1 MADGDQKP
9 AAPAS
14 LAQGTGKVYAYEAPA
29 LAPGAYN
36 IEVTQKVSADG
47 QPAGE
52 DLTTTQPF
60 HVQATDPYVLPPSLV
75 HSIYPPRMRSV
86 TATTLPH
93 IMLAGAVPWERRLT
107 DITGAEGTA
116 PYPWLAL
123 LVFAPDELVV
133 PPTLA
138 DSTTKPSVTK
148 ALTITL
154 DAMNKDKANFSLHDA
169 FPSDQASTDSAAF
182 IFVKGK
188 TFRYY
193 FERQQGQPAQGSLP
207 EQTTA
212 DLDRYKY
219 LTYMTDTGQVSGAAP
234 LSNAATGAGP
244 PTDKY
249 ATIMGH
255 RSRPYSMG
263 KEPQTA
269 IAHLVSL
276 EGLVSRVDWKA
287 TAADGALVALV
298 SLYSWTYTWEPNGSD
313 ASIQLFEGL
322 KEHVRPLS
330 IRLPAKADNEKVSDA
345 REWMRGRLDE
355 GYTIVRHRDLAGE
368 TTMALYRG
376 PLCPKQTRRIQIK
389 PSMYGTDLQ
398 IIDMAAKILDVSYS
412 IAWDLGR
419 SLAGRDIKFS
429 TAIAALRRQLVLK
442 ATTGARASDGVT
454 SSIDDLVNS
463 VLGTLNDLFSGP
475 LDQHL
480 QGMPAKGTK
489 RWQGAAPSIVPTA
502 AAPGVMTQAKLRRN
516 LAGCTRPWL
525 LNAVTQLCQPKK
537 PESGGAAVLCDA
549 PLFAE
554 VATWVLDNLMSLR
567 LVPALNLF
575 ADPTVLGDEEIL
587 TFLVDDTWVDAMVDG
602 ALSVGNAVGG
612 IEDPVRDEIRVAMNA
627 YILNAP
633 SGVVAIPSG
642 GFIVRSSLVE
652 SFPDIEITATLD
664 KDSSGG
670 GGGQPIP
677 IVYRARHDDMII
689 CFCAR
694 GPTQALSNFSVSMKL
709 PAHQQRFVLQP
720 VTAES
725 LTLTIRLDPLIDPAV
740 STKPPG
746 DPEAVTWSKAG
757 PAVSPPDMPVKVWDW
772 DTGIMI
778 PHVVADVT
786 VKVAEKKL
794 LMAFKPLGPD
804 SGALYVA
811 MQLADR
817 QHSLVVPFKVDAI
830 TTAHARQLFPLLEE
844 VTEATG
850 PTSAAQSYDPPATGS
865 ARHSSLTKKAFSV
878 LFPDKNIPVQ
888 SAPPQ
893 TIVFVVKPTQ
903 TAAIAATQPT
913 TDMVTSVTAIDFIL
927 PIGRGAHDL
936 LDADAPDP
944 IPRPTDKR
952 LQWIAAAYRR
962 FESELVVQLR
972 PRVPGGR
979 GVPLAGLDASF
990 VLTRATVNG
999 ILGDQVKIE
1008 FHETYVEEESK
1019 AARKSTE
1026 KAVSNTYT
1034 VSGSWSLSK
1043 E

>member
-1 MADGDQKP
+1 MAEGENKP
-9 AAPAS
+9 ATPTA
-14 LAQGTGKVYAYEAPA
+14 LAQGSGKVYAYETPA

-47 QPAGE
+47 QPAQ

-60 HVQATDPYVLPPSLV
+60 HVLATDPYALPPSLV

-86 TATTLPH
+86 AATTLPH
-93 IMLAGAVPWERRLT
+93 IMLAGAVPWERPLADVTR
-107 DITGAEGTA
+107 AEGTA

-148 ALTITL
+148 ALTIALST
-154 DAMNKDKANFSLHDA
+154 MNKEQVSFSLHA
-169 FPSDQASTDSAAF
+169 PFPEGQASTDSAAF
-182 IFVKGK
+182 IFVKGR

-193 FERQQGQPAQGSLP
+193 FERQQGQPAEGSLP
-207 EQTTA
+207 EQTTV
-212 DLDRYKY
+212 DLDRYRY
-219 LTYMTDTGQVSGAAP
+219 LAYMTDTGQVSGAAP
-234 LSNAATGAGP
+234 SSNVVAGAGQ

-263 KEPQTA
+263 QEPQTA

-276 EGLVSRVDWKA
+276 EGLASRVDWKA
-287 TAADGALVALV
+287 GTAEGALVALV

-313 ASIQLFEGL
+313 ASIALFEGL

-330 IRLPAKADNEKVSDA
+330 IRLPEKANNEKASGA

-389 PSMYGTDLQ
+389 PSMYGTDVQ
-398 IIDMAAKILDVSYS
+398 IIDMSAKMLDVSYS

-442 ATTGARASDGVT
+442 ATTGARASEGVT
-454 SSIDDLVNS
+454 SNTDALVNS

-475 LDQHL
+475 LDRHL
-480 QGMPAKGTK
+480 QGMPDGGTK
-489 RWQGAAPSIVPTA
+489 RWQGTAPSIVPTA
-502 AAPGVMTQAKLRRN
+502 TAPGVMTQAKLRRN

-525 LNAVTQLCQPKK
+525 SNAVAQLRQPK
-537 PESGGAAVLCDA
+537 PEGGAAVACDA
-549 PLFAE
+549 PLFGE

-575 ADPTVLGDEEIL
+575 PDPTVLGDEEIL

-602 ALSVGNAVGG
+602 AFSVGNAVGG
-612 IEDPVRDEIRVAMNA
+612 IDDPVRDEIRIAMNE
-627 YILNAP
+627 IIQAP
-633 SGVVAIPSG
+633 SSAVEIPSV

-652 SFPDIEITATLD
+652 SFPDIEITAALD

-670 GGGQPIP
+670 GGGPPIP

-694 GPTQALSNFSVSMKL
+694 GPKQTLSNFSVSMKL

-725 LTLTIRLDPLIDPAV
+725 LTLKIRLDPLSNPAA
-740 STKPPG
+740 KLPG
-746 DPEAVTWSKAG
+746 DPEAISWSRAG
-757 PAVSPPDMPVKVWDW
+757 PSVSPTDMPVKVWDW

-794 LMAFKPLGPD
+794 AAEFKPLGPD

-811 MQLADR
+811 MQLMDR

-830 TTAHARQLFPLLEE
+830 TTAHARQLFPSLEK

-850 PTSAAQSYDPPATGS
+850 PTSAAQSYDPPAAGS
-865 ARHSSLTKKAFSV
+865 ARQSALTKKAFSL
-878 LFPDKNIPVQ
+878 LFPGKNIPVQ

-893 TIVFVVKPTQ
+893 NIVFVVKPTQ
-903 TAAIAATQPT
+903 AAATATQPAADT
-913 TDMVTSVTAIDFIL
+913 VTSVTAIDIII
-927 PIGRGAHDL
+927 PMGRSAHDL
-936 LDADAPDP
+936 LDADAPEP

-952 LQWIAAAYRR
+952 LQWIAAAHRLT
-962 FESELVVQLR
+962 ESQLVVQLR

-979 GVPLAGLDASF
+979 GVPLVGLDASF
-990 VLTRATVNG
+990 VLSRATVNG
-999 ILGDQVKIE
+999 ILGSQVKIE
-1008 FHETYVEEESK
+1008 FRETYAEEIKTS
-1019 AARKSTE
+1019 RRSTE
-1026 KAVSNTYT
+1026 KAVPSNTYT
-1034 VSGSWSLSK
+1034 TSGSWWLAK